1 MASWSSCA
9 SLHPAC
15 WEAKNELE
23 DWFSQ
28 ALATGGKKGHT
39 LTILTV
45 WIIWNRRNA
54 IVFRGERKTAQALL
68 AEIKD
73 VAQQWSMAGCKAL
86 NSLMVVDVVSK

>member
-1 MASWSSCA
+1 LVQSSVGDRRKEGPYPDNP
-9 SLHPAC
+9 HR
-15 WEAKNELE
+15 
-23 DWFSQ
+23 
-28 ALATGGKKGHT
+28 
-39 LTILTV
+39 I